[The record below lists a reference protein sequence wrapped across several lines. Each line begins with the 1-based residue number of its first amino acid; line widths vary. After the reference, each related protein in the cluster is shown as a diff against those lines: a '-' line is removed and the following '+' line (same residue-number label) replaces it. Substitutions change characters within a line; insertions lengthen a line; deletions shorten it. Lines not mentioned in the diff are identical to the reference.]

1 MPEFCNWSVEPYII
15 NSKTRY
21 RVINKF
27 TKEVLDDAQG
37 YGFKTELKAR
47 KCYIYKL
54 YHPM

>member
-1 MPEFCNWSVEPYII
+1 MTEFNNWTVEPYII

-37 YGFKTELKAR
+37 YGFKTELKAK
-47 KCYIYKL
+47 KCYVYKL